1 MRHDVEASLNRMIG
15 GDDGEEREGEDRPG
29 WFEHNMGRYK

>member
-1 MRHDVEASLNRMIG
+1 MIG